1 MEQIAIIGPTACGK
15 TALAFELAL
24 EKNAYILSLDS
35 LSIYKEVDIASAKP
49 SKKEQKSIKHFGI
62 NEIFINEDFDVSKFA
77 MLYENAINEAKFE
90 GKNLILVGGS
100 SFYLKMLCDGI
111 SKKPKLKQ
119 ADKLWVEE
127 KLRNENGQNKAYEF
141 LYKLDEKYMKK
152 IKKND
157 AYRIKK
163 CLEIY
168 AGNKVSPSEFF
179 KQNPQVPILE
189 NLEDLKIFEIVCP
202 KEILTPRIKKRT
214 KQMLEIGLIDEVL
227 FLENKYSRSPKPM
240 GAIGIVET
248 LSYLDNLI
256 DKKTLEEKIII
267 NTLGLAKRQKT
278 FNASQF
284 DNIFKKDSLE
294 KISSEIFKV
303 F

>member
-15 TALAFELAL
+15 TALALELAL

-35 LSIYKEVDIASAKP
+35 LSIYKQVDIASAKP
-49 SKKEQKSIKHFGI
+49 SKKEQKSVKHFGI
-62 NEIFINEDFDVSKFA
+62 NELFINEEFDVSKFA
-77 MLYENAINEAKFE
+77 CFYKNAKKEAKFG

-119 ADKLWVEE
+119 AEKLWVEE
-127 KLRNENGQNKAYEF
+127 KLRNENERNKAYDF

-168 AGNKVSPSEFF
+168 AQNKMPPSDFF
-179 KQNPQVPILE
+179 GQNLQIPIIE
-189 NLEDLKIFEIVCP
+189 NLENLKIFEITCA
-202 KEILTPRIKKRT
+202 KEILIPRIEKRT
-214 KQMLEIGLIDEVL
+214 KQMLEAGLIDEVI
-227 FLENKYSRSPKPM
+227 FLENIYSRSPKPM

-248 LSYLDNLI
+248 LAYLDNLI
-256 DKKTLEEKIII
+256 DKKTLEEKIIT

-284 DNIFKKDSLE
+284 DNIFKKDTLE